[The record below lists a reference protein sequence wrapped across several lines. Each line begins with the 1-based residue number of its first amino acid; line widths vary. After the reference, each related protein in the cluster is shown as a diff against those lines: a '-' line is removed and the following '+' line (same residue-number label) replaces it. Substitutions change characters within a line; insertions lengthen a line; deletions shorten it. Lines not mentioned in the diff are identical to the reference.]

1 MKKIFYW
8 IKKNKVE
15 FILLL
20 SVLLLGAFLRLY
32 KISGYMTFLGD
43 EGRDMVIIRKLL
55 IDHDLVF
62 VGPGTSVGNMYLGPF
77 YYYLVAP
84 FLWLFDFSPVGPSVA
99 VALLGVATIFLIW
112 YFVRLL
118 LPPKSAKVAWGALLA
133 AFLYATS
140 PTVIILSRSSW
151 NPNIMPFFALL
162 VVLSLW
168 KVWQEENKIYLILLG
183 LFFAIVLQSHYLGL
197 LLLPLILFFW
207 TLTLINLIR
216 KRKGPLT
223 LKSFALC
230 TGFQVLTFVFLMSP
244 LVLFDWRH
252 GWRNLISIQDFFG
265 RGRENLS
272 FSFMT
277 VFRRIPQIKLQ
288 ILTSLLAGRS
298 SLFSLA
304 AVLIVVFLIFWFL
317 FLNRQE
323 YLEKRLNG
331 YLIIVVW
338 LFFGILGLSCYRKEI
353 YDHYFG
359 FLFPAPFILI
369 GLVVGDIFFSGKKWI
384 QNLVPILALVLLVP
398 NVLYSP
404 LRQGPNNQLQR
415 SINIAKKIV
424 QESSG
429 QSFNLAVISD
439 NNYEGAYQ
447 YFLELWHAP
456 VLFIDPQRY
465 EETVAEQLFVV
476 CEYQDKSKCQ
486 PTSNPKAEVANFGW
500 SKIEQSW
507 EVGGMVLFKLI
518 RND

>member
-1 MKKIFYW
+1 
-8 IKKNKVE
+8 
-15 FILLL
+15 
-20 SVLLLGAFLRLY
+20 
-32 KISGYMTFLGD
+32 
-43 EGRDMVIIRKLL
+43 
-55 IDHDLVF
+55 
-62 VGPGTSVGNMYLGPF
+62 
-77 YYYLVAP
+77 
-84 FLWLFDFSPVGPSVA
+84 
-99 VALLGVATIFLIW
+99 
-112 YFVRLL
+112 
-118 LPPKSAKVAWGALLA
+118 
-133 AFLYATS
+133 
-140 PTVIILSRSSW
+140 
-151 NPNIMPFFALL
+151 
-162 VVLSLW
+162 
-168 KVWQEENKIYLILLG
+168 
-183 LFFAIVLQSHYLGL
+183 
-197 LLLPLILFFW
+197 
-207 TLTLINLIR
+207 
-216 KRKGPLT
+216 
-223 LKSFALC
+223 
-230 TGFQVLTFVFLMSP
+230 MSP

-298 SLFSLA
+298 SLFRVGS
-304 AVLIVVFLIFWFL
+304 VVIVVFLIFWFL